1 NTEIASNTNAFPDI
15 AVSPASPPVAS
26 THTRIRPPP
35 TVDRT
40 AFSVTELNAGASDRT
55 SRPVTAQ
62 LSAEPAAHRAP
73 SPDSERS
80 IAGDSVRAPA
90 AARDAGTSGPAQ
102 TNSRSWRLASTA
114 SSGEQERRN
123 RRSST
128 ALPMDPIP

>member
-1 NTEIASNTNAFPDI
+1 TTAFPGT
-15 AVSPASPPVAS
+15 AGSPASPPDAS

-80 IAGDSVRAPA
+80 IAGDPVTARA
-90 AARDAGTSGPAQ
+90 AACDAGRSGPGQ
-102 TNSRSWRLASTA
+102 TNSRSWCLA
-114 SSGEQERRN
+114 
-123 RRSST
+123 
-128 ALPMDPIP
+128 

>member
-1 NTEIASNTNAFPDI
+1 MARARPRSRVLSKNSVSPSPTAANTETASNMNAFPDI

-35 TVDRT
+35 RVDRT
-40 AFSVTELNAGASDRT
+40 AFSVTELNAGARDRT

-80 IAGDSVRAPA
+80 IARGLGQGTRSRA
-90 AARDAGTSGPAQ
+90 
-102 TNSRSWRLASTA
+102 
-114 SSGEQERRN
+114 
-123 RRSST
+123 
-128 ALPMDPIP
+128 